1 MSQRVLELNAL
12 LRSLGCKAFDSFEE
26 SRHSV
31 AILRRVNFIKEVGQG
46 LFLSDSSFLRN

>member
-1 MSQRVLELNAL
+1 MSQLVLELNAL
-12 LRSLGCKAFDSFEE
+12 FLSLGCKAFDRFEE
-26 SRHSV
+26 SRHSI

>member
-12 LRSLGCKAFDSFEE
+12 LRSFGCKAFDSFEE

-46 LFLSDSSFLRN
+46 LLLSNSSFLRN